1 MDSVGDAAAREG
13 SRYALRSRAKHADLQ
28 RHVMAFGRELRSRE
42 LLSTSS
48 EIVDALRSM
57 EMVDVADRGDVYLG
71 MRSVFVSKPEDVPV
85 FDEVFNHFWRQIA
98 RIDEVD
104 DAAENDQMSPDQQAG
119 DQMEQGGEGEEQLQL
134 QSPDGEGGE
143 GDESGEEEALPLY
156 SPVEMMASKDF
167 SRFQA
172 EEMQE
177 IARAVLIIAKRLATR
192 ESRRVRVSTKGHQID
207 PRRTMRRNMKY
218 GGTILE
224 LARRR
229 RKIRKPK
236 LVLICDVSRSMDTY
250 SRFLLQFIHA
260 LQNTIGKVESF
271 VFSTSLTRVTE
282 YFRHEEILDALD
294 RIAREVH
301 DWSGGTRIGQSLT
314 TFNEKYAKHLVD
326 RNTIVLILS
335 DGLDTGDAEILRV
348 AMEELDERA
357 GKVIWLNPLLGS
369 KDYRPLARGM
379 STALEH
385 VDVFA
390 PAHNLA
396 SLEDLGRH
404 LVVGR

>member
-13 SRYALRSRAKHADLQ
+13 SRYALRSRARHADLQ
-28 RHVMAFGRELRSRE
+28 RHVIDFGRELRQRE
-42 LLSTSS
+42 LLSTST

-57 EMVDVADRGDVYLG
+57 EVVDLSDRRDVYLG
-71 MRSVFVSKPEDVPV
+71 MRSIFISRPEDVPV
-85 FDEVFNHFWRQIA
+85 FDEVFNHFWRRIA
-98 RIDEVD
+98 RAEEVADPDEN
-104 DAAENDQMSPDQQAG
+104 EQMSPDGEGA
-119 DQMEQGGEGEEQLQL
+119 DQLEQGGEGEQQLRL
-134 QSPDGEGGE
+134 TSPEGEGGE
-143 GDESGEEEALPLY
+143 GDEEGDEEALPLY
-156 SPVEMMASKDF
+156 SPVEMLASKDF

-177 IARAVLIIAKRLATR
+177 IARAVLVIAKRLATR
-192 ESRRVRVSTKGHQID
+192 ESRRVRVSSKGHQID

-218 GGTILE
+218 GGTIIE

-236 LVLICDVSRSMDTY
+236 LVVICDVSRSMDTY

-260 LQNTIGKVESF
+260 VQNTIGRVESF
-271 VFSTSLTRVTE
+271 VFSTSLTRVTD
-282 YFRHEEILDALD
+282 YFKNEEILEALD

-314 TFNEKYAKHLVD
+314 TFNEKYAKHLLN

-335 DGLDTGDAEILRV
+335 DGLDTGDAEILRL
-348 AMEELDERA
+348 AMEELSERA

-390 PAHNLA
+390 PAHNLS

-404 LVVGR
+404 LTTR